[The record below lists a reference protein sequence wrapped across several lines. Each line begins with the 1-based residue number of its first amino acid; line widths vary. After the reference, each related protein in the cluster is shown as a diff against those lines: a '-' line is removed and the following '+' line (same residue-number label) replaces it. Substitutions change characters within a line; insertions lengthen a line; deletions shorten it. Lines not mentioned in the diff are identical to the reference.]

1 MKTGSTK
8 ALPHDYDVVA
18 PDGSEVRILLS
29 LAGGSMA
36 HFLLPAGQVSRAV
49 RHRTVEEIWY
59 VLSGAGEMWRSAD
72 GRDGDVVP
80 LSAGMCLTIPV
91 GIVFQFRSVGDQ
103 PLAAVAVTM
112 PPWPGD
118 GEAELAGGLWEPTV

>member
-1 MKTGSTK
+1 
-8 ALPHDYDVVA
+8 
-18 PDGSEVRILLS
+18 
-29 LAGGSMA
+29 MA
-36 HFLLPAGQVSRAV
+36 HFLLPAGQVSRAG

-72 GRDGDVVP
+72 GRNGEVVS
-80 LSAGMCLTIPV
+80 LSAGTCLTIPV
-91 GIVFQFRSVGDQ
+91 GVVFQFRCIGGQ

-118 GEAELAGGLWEPTV
+118 DEAESVEGKWKPTV

>member
-1 MKTGSTK
+1 MKAGATMM
-8 ALPHDYDVVA
+8 LPRVHGVLA

-59 VLSGAGEMWRSAD
+59 VLSGSGEMWRSAD
-72 GRDGDVVP
+72 GGEEITP
-80 LSAGMCLTIPV
+80 LSSGTCLTIPT
-91 GIVFQFRSVGDQ
+91 GSTFQFRSTGAE
-103 PLAAVAVTM
+103 PLTAVAITM
-112 PPWPGD
+112 PPWPGE
-118 GEAELAGGLWEPTV
+118 GEAETGEGRWTPTV